1 MKPLTTEPPLD
12 PPETIEDRKDAVDYK
27 VYKSLKNI
35 QAILEQPNENELE
48 LQHMALQAE
57 EDELDRDMYS
67 EDAAWFLTQYDDG
80 D

>member
-12 PPETIEDRKDAVDYK
+12 PPETTGDRKDTINYK
-27 VYKSLKNI
+27 LYKSLKNI
-35 QAILEQPNENELE
+35 QAHIEQPNEHELE

-57 EDELDRDMYS
+57 EDELDRDMHS
-67 EDAAWFLTQYDDG
+67 EGAAWFLTQYDDG

>member
-1 MKPLTTEPPLD
+1 L
-12 PPETIEDRKDAVDYK
+12 
-27 VYKSLKNI
+27 YKSLKNI
-35 QAILEQPNENELE
+35 QATIEQPDEHELE